1 MSTIT
6 ITDVG
11 KINKTD
17 TAVESDIVNGSSTI
31 TLYHTEINY
40 SIESKPDNSS
50 EITNYRVVAGDSSAT
65 HIKRQFEI
73 PTATSNSL
81 SVPKIQINGLIDV
94 NKTSLADN
102 GVYLIGTLNRLCKTK
117 GLKKIYDD
125 VLIKYLTYEEAGE
138 VSSPGVWCI
147 VSSFK
152 ITHSPTG
159 GLNYQLEVEL
169 V

>member
-1 MSTIT
+1 MSTVT
-6 ITDVG
+6 ITDTG

-17 TAVESDIVNGSSTI
+17 TAVESDIVNSGSAI

-40 SIESKPDNSS
+40 SINCGLDDSS
-50 EITNYRVVAGDSSAT
+50 EITNYRTVSGDSSTA

-73 PTATSNSL
+73 PTSTANALTA
-81 SVPKIQINGLIDV
+81 PKIQINGLIDA
-94 NKTSLADN
+94 NKTSLEDN
-102 GVYLIGTLNRLCKTK
+102 GVFLIGTLNRLCKTK
-117 GLKKIYDD
+117 GLKKVYDD
-125 VLIKYLTYEEAGE
+125 ALIKYYAYEEIGA
-138 VSSPGVWCI
+138 VSTSGVWCI

-159 GLNYQLEVEL
+159 GINYQIELEL